1 MVEIITGGSGFV
13 GSHLA
18 TALLS
23 QGKSVV
29 LLDKLPPPEN
39 QKTLYQSYESLKYFR
54 VDLSDRDNLPEKV
67 LYACK
72 NASTIWHL
80 AANSDIQSGVGSI
93 DVDLNDTLSTTIT
106 CIDLAKRLGIPRINF
121 ASSSAVYGD
130 VGVQELREN
139 CISSLPISNYG
150 AAKLSSESFL
160 AAAHESG
167 FASINIFR
175 FANVVGNIATHGV
188 IYDFV
193 KRLISND
200 EELVV
205 LGNGAQAK
213 RYIHVNDLVNAMQF
227 IDKSIN
233 HGSLQ
238 CFNIAPKGNPTTVQQ
253 IAEFVVSQLNPKAK
267 IVYGSGSKGW
277 VGDIPVVLLNGDK
290 LETAGWTPSLS
301 STEAMKKAAIE
312 IITEA
317 NFSN

>member
-1 MVEIITGGSGFV
+1 MTHYRRPLRVLIWQKGLGYRVSILLHRLPSRRRWGS
-13 GSHLA
+13 
-18 TALLS
+18 
-23 QGKSVV
+23 
-29 LLDKLPPPEN
+29 
-39 QKTLYQSYESLKYFR
+39 
-54 VDLSDRDNLPEKV
+54 
-67 LYACK
+67 
-72 NASTIWHL
+72 
-80 AANSDIQSGVGSI
+80 
-93 DVDLNDTLSTTIT
+93 
-106 CIDLAKRLGIPRINF
+106 
-121 ASSSAVYGD
+121 
-130 VGVQELREN
+130 ELREN

-150 AAKLSSESFL
+150 AAKLSSKVL

-238 CFNIAPKGNPTTVQQ
+238 CFNIALKGNPTTVQQ
-253 IAEFVVSQLNPKAK
+253 IAEFVVSQLNQKPRSFMVQDLK
-267 IVYGSGSKGW
+267 VGW
-277 VGDIPVVLLNGDK
+277 VIYR
-290 LETAGWTPSLS
+290 
-301 STEAMKKAAIE
+301 
-312 IITEA
+312 
-317 NFSN
+317 